1 MEIKTEIRRDSFA
14 VKITLE
20 DGGKILGWAYLYV
33 ILQDRHK
40 EPYGL
45 MENVYV
51 EPEYRNRGLG
61 TKLVELLVAEAKK
74 HNCYKLIG
82 TSKKI
87 KSEVHA
93 FYKKHGFEEMGLEFR
108 MDLIKDSKVLTKD

>member
-1 MEIKTEIRRDSFA
+1 MEIKKEIKRDTFA
-14 VKITLE
+14 VKIILE
-20 DGGKILGWAYLYV
+20 EGGKVLGWAYLYV
-33 ILQDRHK
+33 IFQDRHK

-61 TKLVELLVAEAKK
+61 AKLVELLIEEAKK

-87 KSEVHA
+87 KPDVHA
-93 FYKKHGFEEMGLEFR
+93 FYKRHGFEEMGLEFR
-108 MDLIKDSKVLTKD
+108 MDLIKDSKVITKD